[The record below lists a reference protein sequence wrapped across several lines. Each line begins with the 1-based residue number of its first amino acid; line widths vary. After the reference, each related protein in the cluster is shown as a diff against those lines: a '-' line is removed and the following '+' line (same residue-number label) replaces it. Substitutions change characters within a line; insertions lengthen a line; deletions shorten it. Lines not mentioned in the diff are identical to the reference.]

1 MSLDRKYIASFLLR
15 YYKKEFTNDAGIAI
29 MPSSM
34 IYKRREVVKDEVIN
48 KKEEKKREDIR
59 IIE

>member
-1 MSLDRKYIASFLLR
+1 LR
-15 YYKKEFTNDAGIAI
+15 YSKKEFTNDAGIAI